1 MKKIIILSSLFIC
14 LIACFGA
21 CTKRGKIVNSTM
33 ILQIEPAEDI
43 TLGIGDFKEL
53 RAIVK
58 DSKLQ
63 DVDEPV
69 RWSVSQNES
78 GEDLGSFSSK
88 SLKNT
93 VFTAESS
100 GEGTITL
107 FCQGVTVS
115 INITVS

>member
-1 MKKIIILSSLFIC
+1 MKKIIVLLSLFIC

-21 CTKRGKIVNSTM
+21 CTKRGKIINSTM

-43 TLGIGDFKEL
+43 TLGIGEYKEL

-58 DSKLQ
+58 NSKME

-69 RWSVSQNES
+69 RWSVSDDE
-78 GEDLGSFSSK
+78 LGSFSSK

-93 VFTAESS
+93 VFTAGETS

-107 FCQGVTVS
+107 SCQGMSVSVNVTIS
-115 INITVS
+115 